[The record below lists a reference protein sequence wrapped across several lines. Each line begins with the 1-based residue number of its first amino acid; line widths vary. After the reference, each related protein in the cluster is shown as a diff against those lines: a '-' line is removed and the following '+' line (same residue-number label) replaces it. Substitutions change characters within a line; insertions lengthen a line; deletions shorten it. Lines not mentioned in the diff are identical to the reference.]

1 VIYAAVHITKDAVQR
16 PRPPGAL
23 IDVEGWSYPSAH
35 AAYAATWVA
44 VTVALGRVL
53 PTLASRF
60 AFVTVAV
67 VIGALVGLSR
77 VYLRV
82 DYLSDVGGGWG
93 LGLTVYSLCGMAVLV
108 IGYVRN
114 NATTRAHEQ

>member
-1 VIYAAVHITKDAVQR
+1 M
-16 PRPPGAL
+16 
-23 IDVEGWSYPSAH
+23 
-35 AAYAATWVA
+35 
-44 VTVALGRVL
+44 L

-114 NATTRAHEQ
+114 NAMTRAHEQ